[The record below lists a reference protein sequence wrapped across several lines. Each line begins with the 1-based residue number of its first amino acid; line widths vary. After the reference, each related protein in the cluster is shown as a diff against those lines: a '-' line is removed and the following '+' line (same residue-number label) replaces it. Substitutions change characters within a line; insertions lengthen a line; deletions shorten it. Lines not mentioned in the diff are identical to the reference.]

1 MRNAEDK
8 AIRLSPQQEVIC
20 DFVSKGRGSAFVEAV
35 AGAGKTTTLIEALK
49 RTNGWVA
56 FAAYN
61 AKIAAEIKAKIAKSG
76 YDFGNRVKVGTF
88 HSFGLN
94 AWRFI
99 HKGVQYGPEAAKEKA
114 RLTIEKLEIPRDL
127 QSFVEKLVS
136 LAKQRALGLH
146 GHIDDMS
153 EWYDIIEHFDLAYEI
168 EDEGKVAV
176 AVELAIKALKFHR
189 EIAASII
196 DFDDMIYMP
205 VVTGCRMLGND
216 FVFVDEAQDTN
227 PARRALA
234 RKMLKPSGRAIFVG
248 DRHQAIYGFCH
259 PAGVKIL
266 TPDGYRNVEQIVKD
280 DAFIAVNA
288 SGDVA
293 GWKGSYKIKE
303 TSVHHGWDWLLEV
316 KAGDNATR
324 VTPHHRLP
332 VKVDKSAKFI
342 VYMMKRGDK
351 FRVGFMSAYAN
362 AGKNGK
368 RFMLSQRAKMEKAD
382 AAWILKAFDNR
393 FDAIIEE
400 ARLHKRGAFGGT
412 MQDLTDEQVAAL
424 PQEPSFYIALLREHG
439 RLADFPLWRQDR
451 RQHFEANVPF
461 ITEAC
466 NLVNGMRVQ
475 VLGDW
480 DERKRGRGR
489 HTGEWLPVSTT
500 ELSYDAALPT
510 YGITVPALSKR
521 EGYSP
526 WPLYVADGIVVH
538 NTGADADAI
547 EQIVRQF
554 NCKLLPLTITYR
566 CPKAVVRAA
575 QEFVSHIEAADE
587 APEGVVRHAGGID
600 IAKEGLTAT
609 DAILCRNTAPL
620 VDMAYSLIAQRIAC
634 HVEGKDIGLGLLK
647 LVNKFQAR
655 NVLDL
660 KDAMEEYR
668 EKQVSK
674 LMAKGKEQQ
683 ADSLND
689 RIATL
694 QIIADRHTSV
704 DAIRTEISTMF
715 QDSDN
720 NPRPTLTLCTAH
732 RSKGREWDRV
742 FILGRHEYMPS
753 KYARQAWQM
762 AQEENLLY
770 VAYTRA
776 MQELVLA

>member
-1 MRNAEDK
+1 MRQIEDK
-8 AIRLSPQQEVIC
+8 VISLSPQQEVIC
-20 DFVSKGRGSAFVEAV
+20 DFVSTGRGSAFVEAV

-49 RTNGWVA
+49 RTTGYVA

-76 YDFGNRVKVGTF
+76 HDFGNRVKVGTF

-114 RLTIEKLEIPRDL
+114 RLTVEELQIPRDL

-146 GHIDDMS
+146 GHIDDVS

-189 EIAASII
+189 QIAASII

-248 DRHQAIYGFCH
+248 DRHQAIYGF
-259 PAGVKIL
+259 
-266 TPDGYRNVEQIVKD
+266 
-280 DAFIAVNA
+280 
-288 SGDVA
+288 
-293 GWKGSYKIKE
+293 
-303 TSVHHGWDWLLEV
+303 
-316 KAGDNATR
+316 
-324 VTPHHRLP
+324 
-332 VKVDKSAKFI
+332 
-342 VYMMKRGDK
+342 
-351 FRVGFMSAYAN
+351 
-362 AGKNGK
+362 
-368 RFMLSQRAKMEKAD
+368 
-382 AAWILKAFDNR
+382 
-393 FDAIIEE
+393 
-400 ARLHKRGAFGGT
+400 
-412 MQDLTDEQVAAL
+412 
-424 PQEPSFYIALLREHG
+424 
-439 RLADFPLWRQDR
+439 
-451 RQHFEANVPF
+451 
-461 ITEAC
+461 
-466 NLVNGMRVQ
+466 
-475 VLGDW
+475 
-480 DERKRGRGR
+480 
-489 HTGEWLPVSTT
+489 
-500 ELSYDAALPT
+500 
-510 YGITVPALSKR
+510 
-521 EGYSP
+521 
-526 WPLYVADGIVVH
+526 
-538 NTGADADAI
+538 TGADADAI

-620 VDMAYSLIAQRIAC
+620 VEMAYSLIAQRIAC
-634 HVEGKDIGLGLLK
+634 HVEGKDIGHGLLK
-647 LVNKFQAR
+647 LVNQFQAR
-655 NVLDL
+655 NILDL
-660 KDAMEEYR
+660 KDAMEDYR
-668 EKQVSK
+668 DKRVAK
-674 LMAKGKEQQ
+674 LVAKGKEQQ
-683 ADSLND
+683 AESLSD

-694 QIIADRHTSV
+694 MIIANRHTSV
-704 DAIRTEISTMF
+704 DAMRQEIASMF
-715 QDSDN
+715 TDSEN
-720 NPRPTLTLCTAH
+720 EPRPTLTLCTAH

-762 AQEENLLY
+762 EQELNLLY
-770 VAYTRA
+770 VAFTRA
-776 MQELVLA
+776 VKELVIA